1 MKICLVTRYFD
12 LTNGGIGQCSIAI
25 RDGLRKRG
33 HEVVCISDDGD
44 YKNHNYFKYA
54 LIHLSK
60 AIPKDC
66 DVYHAMTPMESIY
79 MPKDKTLVTIHDLI
93 TSVHANTLKS
103 HDGSGLRG
111 RLNNKLGQCFFSM
124 AVNHALKARYITCPS
139 KLTARELVENTG
151 VNPAKIQVIQHGII
165 DGLEPRPKTDDI
177 YRVGT
182 LSILHSRKRIEM
194 LIHVFLEA
202 NVDGELVIAGT
213 GPDEVKIKAAA
224 EGDPRIRFLGFIPPE
239 AVCDFYNSL
248 DLFVYPSPVEGY
260 GLPPV
265 EAMACGKLV
274 VVMEDALI
282 PEEIKRRCIVTKDLV
297 GTIKINS
304 MFVRRKGHLSITA
317 LSHTAFANS
326 HTWDSAV
333 DRYIQL
339 YEQIANK
346 PFKEVKPQ
354 ESLLERIT

>member
-93 TSVHANTLKS
+93 TSIHADTLKK
-103 HDGSGLRG
+103 HDGHGPRGWLR
-111 RLNNKLGQCFFSM
+111 NELGQRFFSM
-124 AVNHALKARYITCPS
+124 SINYALKARYITCPS
-139 KLTARELVENTG
+139 KLTAMELVENTG
-151 VNPAKIQVIQHGII
+151 VNPAKIHVIRHGII
-165 DGLEPRPKTDDI
+165 DGLEPRPKLDNV

-194 LIHVFLEA
+194 LIRAFLDA
-202 NVDGELVIAGT
+202 NIDGELVIAGT
-213 GPDEVKIKAAA
+213 GPDEASIKIMSK
-224 EGDPRIRFLGFIPPE
+224 GDPRVRFLGFIQPE
-239 AVCDFYNSL
+239 EVCDFYNSL
-248 DLFVYPSPVEGY
+248 DLFVYPSPVEGF

-265 EAMACGKLV
+265 EAMACGKPV

-282 PEEIKRRCIVTKDLV
+282 PEEIKKRCIVTDNLTK
-297 GTIKINS
+297 TIQINS
-304 MFVRRKGHLSITA
+304 MFTHPKSHLSNTD
-317 LSHTAFANS
+317 LDNRAFALS

-339 YEQIANK
+339 YEQIAN
-346 PFKEVKPQ
+346 
-354 ESLLERIT
+354 